1 MPRDRCGRFESN
13 TRDKPMSTADD
24 KRAELRR
31 AALEY
36 HEFPT
41 PGKVAIAATKQL
53 VNQHDLAL
61 AYSPGVAAACEE
73 IVADPANAFRYTSRG
88 NLVAVITNGTAVLGL
103 GDIGPLAAKPVME
116 GKGVLFKKFAG
127 IDVFDIEVN
136 EKNLDK
142 LIDCIAALEPTF
154 GGINL
159 EDIKAPD
166 CFYVE
171 RALRA
176 RMKIPVFHDDQHGTA
191 IVVGAAMLNALK
203 VSGKDIKKV
212 KLVASGAGAAA
223 LACLSLLIKLG
234 LPRANIWVT
243 DLAGVVYEGR
253 KELMDEDK
261 IQFAQ
266 KTSLRTLAE
275 VIEGADIF
283 LGLSAGGVL
292 KKDMVAKMAKA
303 PLIFA
308 LANPN
313 PEILPEDVKAV
324 RDDAIIATG
333 RSDYPNQ
340 VNNVLCFPYIFRGA
354 LDSGATTI
362 TDEMEI
368 AAVHAIAELAQA
380 EQSEVVA
387 AAYIGATLSFGP
399 EYVIP
404 KPFDPRLMMKIA
416 PAVARAAADSGVAAR
431 PVKDLDAYREKLQG
445 FVYASGQIMRPIFN
459 LAKRAASKRVAY
471 AEGEEERVLRAV
483 QVVVDEGL
491 ARPTLIG
498 RPPVIAQRCEKF
510 GLRLKEG
517 LDYDVVN
524 VEQDHRYRDFWQ
536 TYHRLTER
544 KGVTVQV
551 AKIEMRRR
559 LTLIGAM
566 LLEKGEVDG
575 MLCGTWGTTAAH
587 LHYIDQVIGKRAG
600 GSPSTPQDV
609 QVYACMNG
617 LMLPGRQVFLVDTHV
632 NADPSPE
639 ELAEITVMAAEEML
653 RFGVQ
658 PKAALL
664 SHSNFGSSDHPS
676 AVKMRRTLAL
686 LRAQAPWLE
695 VDGEM
700 HGDMALDGAAR
711 AQLMPRGTLTG
722 DANLLV
728 LPNIDAANIAYNLL
742 KTAAGGGIA
751 IGPVL
756 LGAAKPVHIL
766 TPSATVRRIVNMT
779 ALTVA
784 DANAAR

>member
-1 MPRDRCGRFESN
+1 
-13 TRDKPMSTADD
+13 MSTPTD
-24 KRAELRR
+24 RIAELKR

-41 PGKVAIAATKQL
+41 PGKLAIAATKQM

-61 AYSPGVAAACEE
+61 AYSPGVAFACEA
-73 IVADPANAFRYTSRG
+73 IVDDPANAFRFTARG
-88 NLVAVITNGTAVLGL
+88 NLVGVVTNGTAVLGL

-116 GKGVLFKKFAG
+116 GKAVLFKKFAG
-127 IDVFDIEVN
+127 IDVFDIEIN

-142 LIDCIAALEPTF
+142 LIDVIAALEPTF

-171 RALRA
+171 RELRK

-191 IVVGAAMLNALK
+191 IVVGAATLNALK
-203 VSGKDIKKV
+203 VVGKSIGEV

-223 LACLSLLIKLG
+223 LACLGLLMKLG
-234 LPRANIWVT
+234 LQRRNIWVT

-253 KELMDEDK
+253 IELMDEDK
-261 IQFAQ
+261 VGFAQ
-266 KTSLRTLAE
+266 KTPLRALAE
-275 VIEGADIF
+275 VIAGADIF

-292 KKDMVAKMAKA
+292 KPAMVAQMAPA
-303 PLIFA
+303 PIIFA
-308 LANPN
+308 LANPT
-313 PEILPEDVKAV
+313 PEILPEQVKAV
-324 RDDAIIATG
+324 RSDAIIATG

-354 LDSGATTI
+354 LDCGATTV

-387 AAYIGATLSFGP
+387 AAYAGANLSFGP
-399 EYVIP
+399 EYLIP
-404 KPFDPRLMMKIA
+404 KPFDHRLMMKIA
-416 PAVARAAADSGVAAR
+416 PAVAQAAAECGVALR
-431 PVKDLDAYREKLQG
+431 PVADMDAYREKLQG
-445 FVYASGQIMRPIFN
+445 FVYASGNLMKPIFT
-459 LAKRAASKRVAY
+459 LAKRALHKRVAY

-498 RPPVIAQRCEKF
+498 RPAVIAARCEKF

-517 LDYDVVN
+517 LDYDIVN
-524 VEQDHRYRDFWQ
+524 VENDHRYRDFWQ

-544 KGVTVQV
+544 RGVTVQV

-566 LLEKGEVDG
+566 LLVKGEVDG
-575 MLCGTWGTTAAH
+575 MLCGTWGITAQH
-587 LHYIDQVIGKRAG
+587 LHYIEQVIGRRQG

-609 QVYACMNG
+609 QIYACMNG
-617 LMLPGRQVFLVDTHV
+617 LMLPGRQVFLVDTHI
-632 NADPSPE
+632 NADPGPA
-639 ELAEITVMAAEEML
+639 ELAEITVMAAESMM
-653 RFGVQ
+653 RFGVT

-664 SHSNFGSSDHPS
+664 SHSNFGTSDHPS
-676 AVKMRRTLAL
+676 ALKMRRTLAL
-686 LRAQAPWLE
+686 LREQAPWLE

-700 HGDMALDGAAR
+700 HGDVALDAAAR
-711 AQLMPRGTLTG
+711 RTVMPHSTLQG

-756 LGAAKPVHIL
+756 LGAARPVHIL

-779 ALTVA
+779 AVTVA
-784 DANAAR
+784 DAQAAAGALAMPG